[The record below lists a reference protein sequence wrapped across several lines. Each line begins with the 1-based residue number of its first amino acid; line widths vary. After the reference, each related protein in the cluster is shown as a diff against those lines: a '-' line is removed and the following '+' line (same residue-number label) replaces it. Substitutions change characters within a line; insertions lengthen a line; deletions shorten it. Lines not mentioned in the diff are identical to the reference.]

1 MEMPPPKTQTAV
13 IQSKAV
19 PRESGLPLAVAD
31 LRPVPDLKSPY
42 HVIVRILAAGLNPTD
57 CKMIK
62 HFYMDSNPVGCDFC
76 GIVASA
82 GSSSTVP
89 VGARIIGADFP
100 YRPNNR
106 SNGAFA
112 QYAVCDSRQT
122 LRVPADW
129 SDTQAAGLGAI
140 GWGTACLAIS
150 DPEALG
156 LQGRPSHPVE
166 KARTVLV
173 YGGGTATGVVAIQM
187 LKRLVLPR
195 DCSIFV
201 DL

>member
-1 MEMPPPKTQTAV
+1 MPELT
-13 IQSKAV
+13 
-19 PRESGLPLAVAD
+19 
-31 LRPVPDLKSPY
+31 SPY
-42 HVIVRILAAGLNPTD
+42 HVLVRILAAGLNPTD
-57 CKMIK
+57 YKMIT
-62 HFYMDSNPVGCDFC
+62 HFYMEGNPVGCDFC
-76 GIVASA
+76 GIVESA

-89 VGARIIGADFP
+89 VGTRIIGADFP

-122 LRVPADW
+122 LRVPEQW

-166 KARTVLV
+166 KPKPVLV

-187 LKRLVLPR
+187 LKRSVFLCIYPMGLH
-195 DCSIFV
+195 
-201 DL
+201 L